1 MWYSENN
8 VKAKNGEQKAPAKS
22 KAENQVIQF
31 LVLRHSYLLFVFSY
45 HISKMFISDNH
56 LKNFLLESE
65 IIPADALATVEKE
78 ALATKQKLGELL
90 VQKGLLHEEQLRKTY
105 AYLLG
110 IPFVNL
116 ENQYV
121 AREILNIIPEPIA
134 RKHNIV
140 AFEMDGR
147 KIKVAMLDPE
157 DLQTIDFIR
166 KKTQSKILPC
176 LTSEK
181 SIRHL
186 LTQYQKSLKAE
197 FGDLISENV
206 KFASVKAEAG
216 MQKTGEK
223 EEAALKKRAEEMP
236 VIKIVD
242 VLLKHAILQQ
252 ASDIHIEPVEKEV
265 IVRYRID
272 GILHDVMFLPKEVLS
287 AVVARIKVLSNL
299 KLDEHRLP
307 QDGRFKIETPDY
319 KFSFRVS
326 ILPIMDGE
334 KVVMRLLNETSKGLS
349 LDQLGLRERALD
361 ALQRNIRRSHG
372 MILVTGP
379 TGSGKTTTLYT
390 VMDILNS
397 NQVNISTVED
407 PIEYRMPRINQTQVS
422 PKIGLTF
429 AAGLRALLRQDPDI
443 IMVGEIRD
451 EETMHIAINAA
462 MTGHLV
468 LSTLHTNSAA
478 ATIPRMLDMGAE
490 PFLLATTLNIAIG
503 QRLVRKVCVNCQAE
517 KLLNKNE
524 IQELGKKVD
533 LKKLLEIMIRE
544 RVVPAT
550 VKSWEEI
557 KFYQGKGC
565 SRCSD
570 TGFKGRMGIYEV
582 IEIDDDIRSLI
593 SQRKEST
600 AIEETAANKGVIT
613 MLQDGFIK
621 AVQGSTTIEEV
632 LRVTQE

>member
-1 MWYSENN
+1 
-8 VKAKNGEQKAPAKS
+8 
-22 KAENQVIQF
+22 
-31 LVLRHSYLLFVFSY
+31 
-45 HISKMFISDNH
+45 MFISDNH
-56 LKNFLLESE
+56 LKNFILESE
-65 IIPADALATVEKE
+65 IIPADALEAVEKE

-90 VQKGLLHEEQLRKTY
+90 VQKGLMHEEQLRKTY

-121 AREILNIIPEPIA
+121 SREILNIIPEPIA

-181 SIRHL
+181 SIQHI

-206 KFASVKAEAG
+206 KFASIKEGAAVK
-216 MQKTGEK
+216 KPGEN
-223 EEAALKKRAEEMP
+223 EEDVLKKRAEEMP

-242 VLLKHAILQQ
+242 MLLKHAIIQQ

-287 AVVARIKVLSNL
+287 AIVARIKVLSNL

-307 QDGRFKIETPDY
+307 QDGRFKIETTDY

-326 ILPIMDGE
+326 VLPIMDGE
-334 KVVMRLLNETSKGLS
+334 KVVMRLLNESSKGLT
-349 LDQLGLRERALD
+349 LDQLGFRDKALD
-361 ALQRNIRRSHG
+361 ALQRTIRRSNG

-390 VMDILNS
+390 IMDILNS

-407 PIEYRMPRINQTQVS
+407 PIEYRMPRINQTQVN

-429 AAGLRALLRQDPDI
+429 AAGLRSLLRQDPDI

-478 ATIPRMLDMGAE
+478 ATIPRLLDMGAE
-490 PFLLATTLNIAIG
+490 PFLMATTLNITIG
-503 QRLVRKVCVNCQAE
+503 QRLVRKVCTNCQFE
-517 KLLNKNE
+517 QMLNKNE
-524 IQELGKKVD
+524 LAELGKKVD
-533 LKKLLEIMIRE
+533 LANLLQIMIRE
-544 RVVPAT
+544 KIIPTT

-557 KFYQGKGC
+557 KFYKGKGC
-565 SRCSD
+565 SRCSE

-582 IEIDDDIRSLI
+582 IEVDDDIRGLI
-593 SQRKEST
+593 SQRKDAA
-600 AIEETAANKGVIT
+600 AIEEMALSKGVVT